1 MPSRHFSTIPTLYCW
16 VDLIDP
22 SSEHGRA
29 PIFSLLP
36 SSGVCAWIRDEAMVG
51 WGKAWAWKRG
61 KDRPP
66 LVEAGENAAITEA
79 ARVWDLLREKAQVHW
94 GEGARDAWGKNL
106 PTLPFAFVSCAFE
119 DDGERT
125 IIVPELTVITSGS
138 QRFVI
143 AASTDSRV
151 KPEFAP
157 PLRQHTLPSHLEC
170 GPGAMGEEQWR
181 KAVDEVIDAL
191 RNEEAAKVVMARDLT
206 ISSDSEINEAALVES
221 LHERYPQTWTFSVD
235 GLIGATPEMLVSLKE
250 GHLHSRVLAGSCLPE
265 DAKKLPLS
273 LKDRSEHLFAL
284 ESVVA
289 ALLPVAQ
296 DVRAPARPE
305 VLVLPNIAHLCSDVD
320 ASFPEGSVLDAV
332 VQLHP
337 TAAVCGTP
345 LDDALDLIHAH
356 ERIERGRYSG
366 PVGWID
372 GAGNGEF
379 GIALRCGQIEDH
391 GRTLRVFAGCGIMP
405 DSLSSSEFEETQTK
419 MRPILEVLGV

>member
-22 SSEHGRA
+22 SSEYGRA

-94 GEGARDAWGKNL
+94 GEGTRDAWGKNL

-125 IIVPELTVITSGS
+125 IIVPELTIITSGS

-157 PLRQHTLPSHLEC
+157 PIRQHTLPSHLEC

-265 DAKKLPLS
+265 DAEKLPLS

-332 VQLHP
+332 AQLHP

-379 GIALRCGQIEDH
+379 GIALRCGQLEDH

>member
-22 SSEHGRA
+22 SSEYGRA

-94 GEGARDAWGKNL
+94 GEGARDAWGKKL

-125 IIVPELTVITSGS
+125 IIVPELTIITSGS

-157 PLRQHTLPSHLEC
+157 PIRQHTLPSHLEC

-265 DAKKLPLS
+265 DAEKLPLS

-332 VQLHP
+332 AQLHP

-379 GIALRCGQIEDH
+379 GIALRCGQLEDH